1 MHLNTSGINTKM
13 IYKCTQCNYCT
24 HRICDLRR
32 HENKKNPCSMKAD
45 DDVVKSIDNGV
56 PQIHN
61 DVPQIHNDEPQI
73 HNDEPQIHNDE
84 SQIHKDEPGNEIDTK
99 VSCESTFLRTVGTIV
114 CSKCS
119 KAFTRKDSL
128 KRHEAKCG
136 GLSKYQC
143 KTCKKTFASLSSKA
157 NHVKYVSCSPSTVDE
172 TVNLGVTTNIIT
184 TTNNITNNTFVNNTN
199 IQNNIHIHIDFGKES
214 LSELCTEMDYKD
226 RMIEN
231 VQCGKYALIRSIDDI
246 YFNEK
251 YPKNQT
257 LKKKRRNDKMVEI
270 LVNGIWEKRLF
281 EDVFKPISSKIEKY
295 HNLYFKSLI
304 ENDDYLLKR
313 EIKYDIRKFGHQ
325 MLWYGWNM
333 NRFEELGYSLNQ
345 PDDDEERKR
354 RLRDMY
360 TLLMEKIYDRSHV
373 YECELT

>member
-1 MHLNTSGINTKM
+1 
-13 IYKCTQCNYCT
+13 
-24 HRICDLRR
+24 
-32 HENKKNPCSMKAD
+32 
-45 DDVVKSIDNGV
+45 
-56 PQIHN
+56 
-61 DVPQIHNDEPQI
+61 
-73 HNDEPQIHNDE
+73 
-84 SQIHKDEPGNEIDTK
+84 
-99 VSCESTFLRTVGTIV
+99 
-114 CSKCS
+114 
-119 KAFTRKDSL
+119 
-128 KRHEAKCG
+128 
-136 GLSKYQC
+136 
-143 KTCKKTFASLSSKA
+143 
-157 NHVKYVSCSPSTVDE
+157 
-172 TVNLGVTTNIIT
+172 
-184 TTNNITNNTFVNNTN
+184 
-199 IQNNIHIHIDFGKES
+199 
-214 LSELCTEMDYKD
+214 
-226 RMIEN
+226 
-231 VQCGKYALIRSIDDI
+231 
-246 YFNEK
+246 
-251 YPKNQT
+251 
-257 LKKKRRNDKMVEI
+257 MVEI